1 MKNEIRENR
10 LKVFIE
16 NARLVSTDE
25 ASALPIEKRE
35 AVTGKEGIWIEVQ
48 CPEGSC
54 SIDNDKIVLPAGG
67 IIPKESKGLWLS
79 LFCPENQCE
88 LKQYSDLP

>member
-1 MKNEIRENR
+1 MKKDIQESR

-16 NARLVSTDE
+16 NARLVSADE
-25 ASALPIEKRE
+25 VSALPIEKRE
-35 AVTGKEGIWIEVQ
+35 AATGKKGLWIEVQ

-54 SIDNDKIVLPAGG
+54 SMDKDKIILPAGG
-67 IIPKESKGLWLS
+67 IIPKEAKGIWLS

-88 LKQYSDLP
+88 IKHYSDLP